1 MNSLILALLASTAVA
16 KDSKIRS
23 PEAPSQ
29 QCADDAGAPWVDDKP
44 GKAYYADSP
53 ALPLSCPPPL
63 AAACET
69 KGIKAALLDGP
80 LDCGGKGWFCRIM
93 PQPGW
98 RNPDFVDYNFAH
110 CNETDADYRDDN
122 GHCHGSDTDDTA
134 AAAATWIVDTPGMAG
149 GCATTGTAATPVR

>member
-1 MNSLILALLASTAVA
+1 M
-16 KDSKIRS
+16 
-23 PEAPSQ
+23 APQ
-29 QCADDAGAPWVDDKP
+29 
-44 GKAYYADSP
+44 
-53 ALPLSCPPPL
+53 
-63 AAACET
+63 
-69 KGIKAALLDGP
+69 AALLDGP
-80 LDCGGKGWFCRIM
+80 LDCGAKGWFCRIM

-122 GHCHGSDTDDTA
+122 GHCHGSDTDDTYARRRPAAPSQPRDPDHPSTPHRSA